1 MADKQKRNF
10 IISEKAWN
18 IMQQYAGIAY
28 EKDKN
33 EVSGI
38 ACVKKVNHPVSNKE
52 VWEIFEPII
61 LKQENTG
68 TTTEL
73 DGDALRDYYVKSATK
88 HGDVRY
94 CWWHSHHTMG
104 AFWSG
109 TDLNEIKAWKN
120 DSWSLALVI
129 NLYEEYLLNVSTW
142 EPIEH
147 SEDVPLEI
155 IRGISLPTKKQLK
168 DYDELCSN
176 PSPIVVKSGWQN
188 LGNAYNYK
196 NQVGMWNKSFDKSP
210 LEMTD
215 VLSWENSSNITPYK
229 DLIEEVIDNL
239 ETLMSDCAD
248 GNKTYEQ
255 YIHEIKAM
263 NLALKTRNARF
274 KITKIAKGKLLDATM
289 TMLPADHLEYD
300 NEFTEETYDKALSII
315 DVDDIMGGHYYGC

>member
-1 MADKQKRNF
+1 MADEQKRNF

-38 ACVKKVNHPVSNKE
+38 ACVKRVKHPVSNKK
-52 VWEIFEPII
+52 VWEIFEPVI

-68 TTTEL
+68 VTTEL
-73 DGDALRDYYVKSATK
+73 DGDALRDYYVKSASK
-88 HGDVRY
+88 HGDIRY

-129 NLYEEYLLNVSTW
+129 NLYQEYLLNVSTW

-155 IRGISLPTKKQLK
+155 IRDISTATKKQLK
-168 DYDELCSN
+168 EYDELCSN
-176 PSPIVVKSGWQN
+176 PAPIIQNGWN
-188 LGNAYNYK
+188 WKNNNAYN
-196 NQVGMWNKSFDKSP
+196 QVDLWNKNVNKSP
-210 LEMTD
+210 LEKTD
-215 VLSWENSSNITPYK
+215 VLAWQGSNNILPYK
-229 DLIEEVIDNL
+229 ELIEEVIENID
-239 ETLMSDCAD
+239 TLMEECAD
-248 GNKTYEQ
+248 GSKTYEQ
-255 YIHEIKAM
+255 YVNEIKAM
-263 NLALKTRNARF
+263 NLALKTRKARF
-274 KITKIAKGKLLDATM
+274 KIKQIAKGKLLDATM
-289 TMLPADHLEYD
+289 TMLPADHLKYD
-300 NEFTEETYDKALSII
+300 NKFAEEAYDKVLSMI
-315 DVDDIMGGHYYGC
+315 DADDIMGGHYYGC

>member
-1 MADKQKRNF
+1 MADEQKRNF

-38 ACVKKVNHPVSNKE
+38 ACVKRVKHPVSNKK
-52 VWEIFEPII
+52 VWEIFEPVI

-68 TTTEL
+68 VTTEL
-73 DGDALRDYYVKSATK
+73 DGDALRDYYVKSASK
-88 HGDVRY
+88 HGDIRY

-129 NLYEEYLLNVSTW
+129 NLYQEYLLNVSTW

-155 IRGISLPTKKQLK
+155 IRDISTATKKQLK
-168 DYDELCSN
+168 EYDELCSN
-176 PSPIVVKSGWQN
+176 PAPIIQNGWN
-188 LGNAYNYK
+188 WKNNNAYN
-196 NQVGMWNKSFDKSP
+196 QVDLWNKNVNKSP
-210 LEMTD
+210 LEKTD
-215 VLSWENSSNITPYK
+215 VLAWQGSNNILPYK
-229 DLIEEVIDNL
+229 ELIEEVIENID
-239 ETLMSDCAD
+239 TLMEECAD
-248 GNKTYEQ
+248 GSKTYEQ
-255 YIHEIKAM
+255 YVNEVKAM
-263 NLALKTRNARF
+263 NLALKTRKARF
-274 KITKIAKGKLLDATM
+274 KIKQIAKGKLLDATM
-289 TMLPADHLEYD
+289 TMLPADHLKYD
-300 NEFTEETYDKALSII
+300 NKFAEEAYDKVLSMI
-315 DVDDIMGGHYYGC
+315 DADDIMGGHYYGC

>member
-38 ACVKKVNHPVSNKE
+38 ACVKRVKHPVSNKE
-52 VWEIFEPII
+52 VWEIFEPVI

-68 TTTEL
+68 VTTEL
-73 DGDALRDYYVKSATK
+73 DGDALRDYYVKSASK
-88 HGDVRY
+88 HGDIRY

-129 NLYEEYLLNVSTW
+129 NLYQEYLLNVSTW

-155 IRGISLPTKKQLK
+155 IRDISTATKKQLK
-168 DYDELCSN
+168 EYDELCSN
-176 PSPIVVKSGWQN
+176 PAPIIQNGWN
-188 LGNAYNYK
+188 WKNNNAYN
-196 NQVGMWNKSFDKSP
+196 QVDLWNKNVNKSP
-210 LEMTD
+210 LEKTD
-215 VLSWENSSNITPYK
+215 VLAWQGSNNILPYK
-229 DLIEEVIDNL
+229 ELIEEVIENID
-239 ETLMSDCAD
+239 TLMEECAD
-248 GNKTYEQ
+248 GSKTYEQ
-255 YIHEIKAM
+255 YVNEIKAM
-263 NLALKTRNARF
+263 NLALKTRKARF
-274 KITKIAKGKLLDATM
+274 KIKQIAKGKLLDATM
-289 TMLPADHLEYD
+289 TMLPADHLKYD
-300 NEFTEETYDKALSII
+300 NKFAEEAYDKVLSMI
-315 DVDDIMGGHYYGC
+315 DADDIMGGHYYGC

>member
-38 ACVKKVNHPVSNKE
+38 ACVKRVKHPVSNRE

-129 NLYEEYLLNVSTW
+129 NLYQEYLLNVSTW

-155 IRGISLPTKKQLK
+155 IRNISIPTKKQLK
-168 DYDELCSN
+168 EYDELCAK
-176 PSPIVVKSGWQN
+176 PAPIVVKSGWQN
-188 LGNAYNYK
+188 LGNAYNYQ
-196 NQVGMWNKSFDKSP
+196 NQVGIWNKSFEQEP
-210 LEMTD
+210 LD
-215 VLSWENSSNITPYK
+215 ITIPLQWTNNTK
-229 DLIEEVIDNL
+229 LLPHKELVEQVIKEL
-239 ETLMSDCAD
+239 EDIFSDCVD
-248 GNKTYEQ
+248 GTQTYEE
-255 YIHEIKAM
+255 YVAGINAM
-263 NLALKTRNARF
+263 NLSLNKRDARF
-274 KITKIAKGKLLDATM
+274 QIIKITKGKLLDAAM
-289 TMLPADHLEYD
+289 TTTAAEHLDFIDANTKEIY
-300 NEFTEETYDKALSII
+300 NEAITII
-315 DVDDIMGGHYYGC
+315 DVDDIIGGHYYGC

>member
-1 MADKQKRNF
+1 MADEQKRNF

-18 IMQQYAGIAY
+18 TMQQYAGIAY

-38 ACVKKVNHPVSNKE
+38 ACVKRVKHPVSNKK
-52 VWEIFEPII
+52 VWEIFEPVI

-68 TTTEL
+68 VTTEL
-73 DGDALRDYYVKSATK
+73 DGDALRDYYVKSASK
-88 HGDVRY
+88 HGDIRY

-129 NLYEEYLLNVSTW
+129 NLYQEYLLNVSTW

-155 IRGISLPTKKQLK
+155 IRDISTATKKQLK
-168 DYDELCSN
+168 EYDELCSN
-176 PSPIVVKSGWQN
+176 PAPIIQNGWN
-188 LGNAYNYK
+188 WKNNNAYN
-196 NQVGMWNKSFDKSP
+196 QVDLWNKNVNKSP
-210 LEMTD
+210 LEKTD
-215 VLSWENSSNITPYK
+215 VLAWQGSNNILPYK
-229 DLIEEVIDNL
+229 ELIEEVIENID
-239 ETLMSDCAD
+239 TLMEECAD
-248 GNKTYEQ
+248 GSKTYEQ
-255 YIHEIKAM
+255 YVNEVKAM

-274 KITKIAKGKLLDATM
+274 KITKIAKGKLLNATM

>member
-28 EKDKN
+28 KKDKN
-33 EVSGI
+33 EISGI
-38 ACVKKVNHPVSNKE
+38 ACVRRVKHPVSNKD
-52 VWEIFEPII
+52 VWEIFEPVI

-88 HGDVRY
+88 HGDIRY

-109 TDLNEIKAWKN
+109 TDLQEIEAWRN

-155 IRGISLPTKKQLK
+155 IRNISESTKIQLK
-168 DYDELCSN
+168 EYSELCSK
-176 PSPIVVKSGWQN
+176 PTPIIQNGWN
-188 LGNAYNYK
+188 WKNNGAYS
-196 NQVGMWNKSFDKSP
+196 QVGIWNRSFHKSP
-210 LEMTD
+210 LEKTD
-215 VLSWENSSNITPYK
+215 VLPWHGSNNILPYK
-229 DLIEEVIDNL
+229 ELIEEVVENID
-239 ETLMSDCAD
+239 TLMEECAD
-248 GNKTYEQ
+248 GSKTYEQ
-255 YIHEIKAM
+255 YVNEIKAI
-263 NLALKTRNARF
+263 NLALKTRNAKF
-274 KITKIAKGKLLDATM
+274 KIKQIAKGKLLNVTM
-289 TMLPADHLEYD
+289 TMLPADHLKYD
-300 NEFTEETYDKALSII
+300 DETTEETYDKALAII
-315 DVDDIMGGHYYGC
+315 DADDIIGGHYYGC